1 LIPDKPFYEREY
13 ELTHYEKTGDRNV
26 RKEKVTFRAFSICL
40 IGLLSLWGLSHYLR
54 DEMSFYYDEVFD
66 LVSIYGLPNMC
77 QDVHAVTNL
86 SVSIGCIP
94 IQSGVPY
101 VGAVR
106 TFLLFPIVKLGLLT
120 PSTLTMIMLTVYLI
134 ALYQV
139 KRLMDVLGISRRVN
153 ISIIVLFALTPSLWL
168 NSAFD
173 FGPIS
178 IQFLLRT
185 LLLIEVFRQLNNPE
199 RGFLRIFL
207 YSALLIWGKLDSLFF
222 LFFPLLIVAFNTLKI
237 QKVRRKSGFWIYS
250 NIILYL
256 VSFGYALRISQ
267 SSSDNLISHAIH
279 KITTIIPTNLI
290 YSVFNIVYPNQAP
303 STWLILGRV
312 FFFLT
317 ILLTVLNLA
326 ISLKRFLQ
334 TSKPMDLF
342 YILCSLTTLG
352 VIASVSL
359 VSNATAPWHTFLIFP
374 SAIIVTANMIDYFR
388 KKFNAIKF
396 ALAPMVILSSV
407 LVLNMNVTFL
417 KVPDSKIN
425 PLLSSTLVE
434 EVDKRIEMHRI
445 QKGNGIAFVNWGDYN
460 RFLLTRKS
468 ADVVKSD
475 LWDAWPWFDNN
486 DKTKTTEFLNW
497 VTVDGPWGAYNKIL
511 FVQSSLSAPGLKS
524 SLIDSLEIEGWR
536 VDKIDT
542 FSDENFFVNF
552 VILVKST

>member
-1 LIPDKPFYEREY
+1 MPSGRFSF
-13 ELTHYEKTGDRNV
+13 LTAGISLS
-26 RKEKVTFRAFSICL
+26 A
-40 IGLLSLWGLSHYLR
+40 LSLLWIFSNYLR
-54 DEMSFYYDEVFD
+54 SGMSYYYDEIFD

-134 ALYQV
+134 AFFQA
-139 KRLMDVLGISRRVN
+139 KRLMDVLGVSRSVN
-153 ISIIVLFALTPSLWL
+153 ISVIVLFALTPSLWL

-222 LFFPLLIVAFNTLKI
+222 LFFPLLIVAINALKT
-237 QKVRRKSGFWIYS
+237 QKIRKKSGFWMYA

-267 SSSDNLISHAIH
+267 SSSENLVSHAIH
-279 KITTIIPTNLI
+279 MITTIIPTNLI
-290 YSVFNIVYPNQAP
+290 YSVFNIIYPNQAP

-334 TSKPMDLF
+334 TSKPIELF

-352 VIASVSL
+352 VIASLSL
-359 VSNATAPWHTFLIFP
+359 VSNATAPWHTFSIFP

-396 ALAPMVILSSV
+396 AVAPMVILSLV
-407 LVLNMNVTFL
+407 LILNMNITFL
-417 KVPDSKIN
+417 KVQDSKIS
-425 PLLSSTLVE
+425 PLFSSTLVE
-434 EVDKRIEMHRI
+434 EVDKRIEMYKI
-445 QKGNGIAFVNWGDYN
+445 QKGDGIAFVNWGDYN

-468 ADVVKSD
+468 ADVVIPD

-486 DKTKTTEFLNW
+486 DKIKTTEFLNW